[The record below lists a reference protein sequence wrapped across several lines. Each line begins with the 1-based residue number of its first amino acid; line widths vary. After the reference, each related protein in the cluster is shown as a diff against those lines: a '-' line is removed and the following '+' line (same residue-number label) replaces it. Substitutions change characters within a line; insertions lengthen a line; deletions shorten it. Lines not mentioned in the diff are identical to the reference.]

1 MSQNSKRSHSDIPI
15 YQRLRFKL
23 IIFFLIPALCIVAL
37 GVVSYQKA
45 SNAIIASYETSAF
58 QTMNMTNQYL
68 TLAINTVRSTYK
80 SYLNEDEVT
89 KYFQGI
95 YDTDTALRTNTNK
108 TYAKELNSS
117 VNTDDLVSNIYL
129 ISDSVPSITT
139 TSTQTEMLY
148 SLFTATP
155 EGALAKEDKY
165 NYYLLGNQSSVN
177 EALGTDSSS
186 YALRLV
192 RGFNKGTGMM
202 ILDISK
208 SAIVDTLSSIDTGEG
223 GYTAFI
229 TSDGTEL
236 YPDGTSSVTDTVFT
250 ETDFYQAALASEEET
265 GEKYVEWQGE
275 TYLFLYSL
283 LPFNNAMI
291 CTLIPRS
298 TIIAQVS
305 GIKTLTILIVII
317 AILIASLL
325 GSFIS
330 RHINK
335 NIYLIFHQLQKISDG
350 DLTDQLNVKAKD
362 EFKLLAEGVN
372 GMILSMKDLIT
383 NITAASDALTHSA
396 QQVSSSAETFVET
409 SKDIQNAI
417 SDIESGAS
425 HLDTNSADCM
435 SQMDTLSGKIQDVT
449 AGTEKISALTDSTGA
464 SIEEGITSMQNLTE
478 SAKKTAEMTTN
489 VISAIEVLSEK
500 SRSIGQIIESIDNIA
515 EETNLLSLNASI
527 EAARAGEGGRGFAV
541 VAEQI
546 RKLAEQSSD
555 STGQIQH
562 IIDDIIYNTEEVVQI
577 ARETSATVSSQEEA
591 MQHTARS
598 FHDMDTQIKALITS
612 LSYITQNVSNMEE
625 ARNATLSAV
634 ESISSVSAQ
643 TAAGSSNVYRT
654 ATAQQEAITTLE
666 DAADNLHAKAEELS
680 ALLRQFTI

>member
-1 MSQNSKRSHSDIPI
+1 MT
-15 YQRLRFKL
+15 
-23 IIFFLIPALCIVAL
+23 II
-37 GVVSYQKA
+37 
-45 SNAIIASYETSAF
+45 
-58 QTMNMTNQYL
+58 
-68 TLAINTVRSTYK
+68 
-80 SYLNEDEVT
+80 
-89 KYFQGI
+89 
-95 YDTDTALRTNTNK
+95 
-108 TYAKELNSS
+108 
-117 VNTDDLVSNIYL
+117 
-129 ISDSVPSITT
+129 
-139 TSTQTEMLY
+139 
-148 SLFTATP
+148 
-155 EGALAKEDKY
+155 
-165 NYYLLGNQSSVN
+165 
-177 EALGTDSSS
+177 
-186 YALRLV
+186 
-192 RGFNKGTGMM
+192 
-202 ILDISK
+202 DISK
-208 SAIVDTLSSIDTGEG
+208 SAIVDSLSSINTGEG

-236 YPDGTSSVTDTVFT
+236 YPDGTSSVSDTVFT
-250 ETDFYQAALASEEET
+250 ETEFYQAALASEEET

-283 LPFNNAMI
+283 LPFNNAMV

-325 GSFIS
+325 GSFMS
-330 RHINK
+330 GHINK

-372 GMILSMKDLIT
+372 SMILSMKDLIT
-383 NITAASDALTHSA
+383 NITAASNALTNSA

-425 HLDTNSADCM
+425 NLDT
-435 SQMDTLSGKIQDVT
+435 K
-449 AGTEKISALTDSTGA
+449 
-464 SIEEGITSMQNLTE
+464 QNLTE
-478 SAKKTAEMTTN
+478 SAKKTAEMTMN
-489 VISAIEVLSEK
+489 VISAIEALSEK

-546 RKLAEQSSD
+546 RKLAEQSSA

-577 ARETSATVSSQEEA
+577 ARETSATVSSQEE
-591 MQHTARS
+591 
-598 FHDMDTQIKALITS
+598 
-612 LSYITQNVSNMEE
+612 Y
-625 ARNATLSAV
+625 
-634 ESISSVSAQ
+634 
-643 TAAGSSNVYRT
+643 
-654 ATAQQEAITTLE
+654 
-666 DAADNLHAKAEELS
+666 
-680 ALLRQFTI
+680 